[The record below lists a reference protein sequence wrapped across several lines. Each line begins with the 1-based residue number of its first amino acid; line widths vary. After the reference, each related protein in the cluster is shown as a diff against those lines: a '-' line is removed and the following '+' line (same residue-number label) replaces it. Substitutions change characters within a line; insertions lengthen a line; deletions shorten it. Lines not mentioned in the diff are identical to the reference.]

1 MVMDQWR
8 ISFNGNGSMEDFWLR
23 FIQWDGLCVCVCFV
37 NGNGSMVDSFNLW
50 FFYEMVHSMGDLNG
64 NGLGWYAVDDEWM
77 MNGWWMD
84 GEWMVNGWWMVCYDM
99 DIGYLRR

>member
-1 MVMDQWR
+1 
-8 ISFNGNGSMEDFWLR
+8 MENL
-23 FIQWDGLCVCVCFV
+23 IQWEWINGRFLVEIHSQWEKLSMVDIQCVCVCFV
-37 NGNGSMVDSFNLW
+37 NENGSMVDSFNLW

-77 MNGWWMD
+77 
-84 GEWMVNGWWMVCYDM
+84 VNGWWMVCYDM

>member
-1 MVMDQWR
+1 M
-8 ISFNGNGSMEDFWLR
+8 
-23 FIQWDGLCVCVCFV
+23 CFV

-77 MNGWWMD
+77 VNEWWMD